1 MIIGKEV
8 IRYKEIDSTNEEAR
22 RLIRKGAGEGLVLVA
37 DLQTKGKGKPGSRW
51 FSPKGNLYLS
61 AIVRPYKN
69 PKDLAP
75 ITLLGALASRSMLT
89 KISGLPVA
97 IKWPND
103 LRIHGRKVGGILT
116 ERLPSGSQQ
125 LLGYLVIGIGI
136 NINVGRRSFP
146 EDLRGRS
153 TSLKIESRKSF
164 SLDRCLRIL
173 LRELDREYLAYL
185 SKV

>member
-1 MIIGKEV
+1 
-8 IRYKEIDSTNEEAR
+8 
-22 RLIRKGAGEGLVLVA
+22 
-37 DLQTKGKGKPGSRW
+37 
-51 FSPKGNLYLS
+51 
-61 AIVRPYKN
+61 
-69 PKDLAP
+69 
-75 ITLLGALASRSMLT
+75 MLT

-116 ERLPSGSQQ
+116 ERLPSG
-125 LLGYLVIGIGI
+125 YLVIGIGI
-136 NINVGRRSFP
+136 NINVDRRSFP
-146 EDLRGRS
+146 EDLRERA

-173 LRELDREYLAYL
+173 LQELDREYLAYL